1 MSSTTVKHAK
11 EQLEKWQ
18 VALADGEPVIV
29 TTDEG
34 EQGVVMTLKFFL
46 ELSKE
51 DLSSWQ
57 ETLYLLSNPANAKHL
72 LESIAEI
79 EKGKFQKR
87 ELIEP

>member
-1 MSSTTVKHAK
+1 MSTVTIKHAK

-18 VALADGEPVIV
+18 AALADGEPVIV
-29 TTDEG
+29 TTEEG
-34 EQGVVMTLKFFL
+34 EQGVVMPLEFFL
-46 ELSKE
+46 KLPKE
-51 DLSSWQ
+51 DLASWQ